1 MHELLNYQGI
11 LFAGAWLTLQVALL
25 SLLLAVTL
33 GLLGALA
40 KLSHSALLKSIA
52 TLYTTIIRGIPD
64 LILMLLIFFGGQV
77 LINDLNYNLN
87 EWLNEFISRFS
98 PAHEWYSFL
107 PDYIDISPYFAGIV
121 TIGFIFGA
129 YMAETFRGAYL
140 SVEKGQLEAAT
151 AYGMS
156 SYKIFVRVMFPQM
169 MRHALPGIGNN
180 WLVLLK
186 TTSLVSI
193 IGLQDMVKIAGDAS
207 GSTQQPFTFYLAVA
221 IIFLLFTSI
230 STAFL
235 KWAER
240 KYTIKTRQI
249 RWIFL
254 LLRMNT
260 CFTLKACG
268 QRYGQSHFHQ
278 YWDC

>member
-1 MHELLNYQGI
+1 MQELLNYQDV
-11 LFAGAWLTLQVALL
+11 LLQGAWLTVQVALL

-40 KLSHSALLKSIA
+40 KISRSRVLRSIA

-64 LILMLLIFFGGQV
+64 LILMLLIFFGGQM
-77 LINDLNYNLN
+77 LINNVCYSINEGLN
-87 EWLNEFISRFS
+87 EYFS
-98 PAHEWYSFL
+98 AADPAHEWYSYL

-129 YMAETFRGAYL
+129 YMAETFRGAIL
-140 SVEKGQLEAAT
+140 SVEKGQVEAAT

-156 SYKIFVRVMFPQM
+156 KSKIFFRVTFPQM

-186 TTSLVSI
+186 TTALVSI

-207 GSTQQPFTFYLAVA
+207 GSTQQPFTFYITVA
-221 IIFLLFTSI
+221 FVFLFFTAI
-230 STAFL
+230 SGVLL
-235 KWAER
+235 KRLEN
-240 KYTIKTRQI
+240 KYAIKTR
-249 RWIFL
+249 
-254 LLRMNT
+254 
-260 CFTLKACG
+260 
-268 QRYGQSHFHQ
+268 
-278 YWDC
+278 